1 MNINHLNSNYIDL
14 FTCREQN
21 LPPHPTS
28 DSVTMEK
35 HDEVL
40 VALRQIIRAIDMH
53 SRRLIKEAG
62 LTSPQLLLLKG
73 IDELGQISMRQL
85 ADHTNMSQATATT
98 IMDRLES
105 RQLVQRI
112 RSNTDK
118 RKVHATLTD
127 AGRALLA
134 QAPTPLQERFIQ
146 RFQALEVWE
155 TDPAALIPATHLIHD
170 ECRRDRCRP
179 GAERQ
184 APHRRSGLSRRKKT

>member
-1 MNINHLNSNYIDL
+1 
-14 FTCREQN
+14 
-21 LPPHPTS
+21 
-28 DSVTMEK
+28 MEK

-105 RQLVQRI
+105 RQLVQRV

-134 QAPTPLQERFIQ
+134 QAPTR
-146 RFQALEVWE
+146 
-155 TDPAALIPATHLIHD
+155 
-170 ECRRDRCRP
+170 CRRASSSASRP
-179 GAERQ
+179 WRTGNRDCCS
-184 APHRRSGLSRRKKT
+184 PPCNGSRP

>member
-1 MNINHLNSNYIDL
+1 
-14 FTCREQN
+14 
-21 LPPHPTS
+21 
-28 DSVTMEK
+28 MEK

-53 SRRLIKEAG
+53 SKRLIKEAG

-105 RQLVQRI
+105 RRLVQRI
-112 RSNTDK
+112 RSETDK

-146 RFQALEVWE
+146 RFQALETWE
-155 TDPAALIPATHLIHD
+155 QTLLLSSLQRISTMMNADEIDAAPVLSV
-170 ECRRDRCRP
+170 RP
-179 GAERQ
+179 LTEER
-184 APHRRSGLSRRKKT
+184 A